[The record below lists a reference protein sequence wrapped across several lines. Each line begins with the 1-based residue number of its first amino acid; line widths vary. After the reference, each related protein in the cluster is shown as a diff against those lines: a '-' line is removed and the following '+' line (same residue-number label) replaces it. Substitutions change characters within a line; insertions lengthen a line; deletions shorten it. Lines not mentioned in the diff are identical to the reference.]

1 MCPQPTQDPNT
12 PACSLPRYLWVPS
25 TLLDHDLKRTFAH
38 FQERRLAV
46 SNGMWG
52 DVGGKGGE

>member
-1 MCPQPTQDPNT
+1 MQDPNT

-52 DVGGKGGE
+52 DGGGGGGE